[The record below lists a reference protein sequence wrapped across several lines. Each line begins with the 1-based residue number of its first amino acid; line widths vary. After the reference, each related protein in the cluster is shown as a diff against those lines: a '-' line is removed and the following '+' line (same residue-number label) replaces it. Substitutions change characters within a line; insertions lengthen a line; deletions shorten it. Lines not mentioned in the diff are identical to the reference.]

1 MFSQSF
7 FCLTNNQKP
16 KYIQFTNTCDREK
29 LKSLYLGSLGVISCR
44 QQTQQEMTPDHD
56 IVMHTDV
63 SARVSPD
70 SRLVLVLHQEE
81 ATQESLSPHAAGPS
95 CATTSDDQNE
105 PFFCTDAK
113 KKKKTQIQKSLRK
126 PNKMAEWNK
135 RGADVDPK
143 VRMNP

>member
-70 SRLVLVLHQEE
+70 SRLVLVLHQVE

-105 PFFCTDAK
+105 PFFAQTQK
-113 KKKKTQIQKSLRK
+113 KIISNPEKPQETKKNGWVK
-126 PNKMAEWNK
+126 
-135 RGADVDPK
+135 
-143 VRMNP
+143 